1 MDEEIEKIKE
11 KKLKEMMEKL
21 RMKGG
26 REIMSKPI
34 EVTDENFDEV
44 VRKYDLVVIDCWAP
58 WCMPCRMLSP
68 IIDELARD
76 YAGKVVFGKLNT
88 DENRETVMR
97 YGIMSIPT
105 LLIFKN
111 GELVDKI
118 IGAVPRQFIESKLS
132 AYMS

>member
-1 MDEEIEKIKE
+1 MEDEIEKIKE
-11 KKLKEMMEKL
+11 RKLKEMLERIGRKEGGEKL
-21 RMKGG
+21 
-26 REIMSKPI
+26 SKPV

-44 VRKYDLVVIDCWAP
+44 IKKSGLVVIDCWAP
-58 WCMPCRMLSP
+58 WCMPCRMLAP
-68 IIDELARD
+68 VIDELAKD

-97 YGIMSIPT
+97 FGIMSIPT

-118 IGAVPRQFIESKLS
+118 IGAVPRQFIETKLS